1 MSTRAL
7 ISRPLISVEEYL
19 ASSYEPDCDYVD
31 GHIEERNL
39 GEKAHAILQLR
50 IGSYLLTHYERVGA
64 VAATELRI
72 RVSPTRIRIPDIC
85 VFLSD
90 PEEEVPTKPPFICIE
105 VLSREDRMSR
115 VEKRIQDFLKMGVP
129 YVWVL
134 DPRTKQA
141 YVATAADGLR
151 EVKSG
156 VLATANP
163 AFEVPLAEVFR

>member
-19 ASSYEPDCDYVD
+19 ASSYEPDRDYADGRVEKRNWCDT
-31 GHIEERNL
+31 
-39 GEKAHAILQLR
+39 AHATLQLR
-50 IGSYLLTHYERVGA
+50 IGSYLLTHYERRGA

-72 RVSPTRIRIPDIC
+72 RVSPTRIRIHDVC

-105 VLSREDRMSR
+105 VLSPEDRMSR
-115 VEKRIQDFLKMGVP
+115 VKKRIQDFLEMGVP
-129 YVWVL
+129 HVWLL
-134 DPRTKQA
+134 DPETKQA
-141 YVATAADGLR
+141 YVATLAEGLR
-151 EVKSG
+151 EVKTG

-163 AFEVPLAEVFR
+163 VFEVPLSEIFR

>member
-39 GEKAHAILQLR
+39 GESAHARLQLR
-50 IGSYLLTHYERVGA
+50 IGAYLLAHYESDGA
-64 VAATELRI
+64 VVGTEWRI
-72 RVSPTRIRIPDIC
+72 RVSPTRIRIPDAC
-85 VFLSD
+85 VFLAD
-90 PEEEVPTKPPFICIE
+90 PVEAVPTKPPFICIE
-105 VLSREDRMSR
+105 VLSPEDRMSR
-115 VEKRIQDFLKMGVP
+115 VQKRLQDFLEMGVP
-129 YVWVL
+129 YVWLL
-134 DPRTKQA
+134 DPQTKQA

-151 EVKSG
+151 EVKTG

-163 AFEVPLAEVFR
+163 TFEVPLAEVFR

>member
-19 ASSYEPDCDYVD
+19 ASSYKPDCDYVD

-39 GEKAHAILQLR
+39 GERPHSKLQRRL
-50 IGSYLLTHYERVGA
+50 IVLLDAQVPPGA
-64 VAATELRI
+64 EVLPEI
-72 RVSPTRIRIPDIC
+72 RVQIKPSRFRVPDIC
-85 VFLSD
+85 IALDDSD
-90 PEEEVPTKPPFICIE
+90 ERILTKPPFLCVE
-105 VLSREDRMSR
+105 VVSPEDRMSR
-115 VEKRIQDFLKMGVP
+115 VETRVQDFLQMGVP

-134 DPRTKQA
+134 DPQTKQA

-156 VLATANP
+156 VLTTENP